1 MNLFIAWSGE
11 RSKQVALAFRDMLR
25 KVIQIIEPF
34 MSEEDIEK
42 GSRWSDVLAQ
52 QLQEN
57 DSGLVCLS
65 PENLTKPWLNF
76 EAGALSK
83 SVEKARLYTYL
94 YDLKQSDVTGPLSQF
109 QATLA
114 TKEETQKLLTNLNN
128 KTSKPIGSSTL
139 DELFNKCW
147 PGLDAAIK
155 AIPPTTTS
163 SPKTSRDQKD
173 ILDEVLVNTRT
184 LVKDLPAIARQLKQ
198 IMPSRGLLS
207 SPPLPSGGLFPL
219 PPLPSEGTL
228 PPPEVTLEEVS
239 KFISSL
245 KSGKPLLSLE
255 PSKPEGSDAGKNI
268 RSAEDDPK

>member
-1 MNLFIAWSGE
+1 MKLFIAWSGE

-57 DSGLVCLS
+57 DAGLVCLS

-83 SVEKARLYTYL
+83 SVERARLYTYL

-109 QATLA
+109 QDTLA
-114 TKEETQKLLTNLNN
+114 TEEGTKKLLANLNN
-128 KTSKPIGSSTL
+128 KTSKRIESATL
-139 DELFNKCW
+139 DELFKKCW
-147 PGLDAAIK
+147 PDLEAAIK
-155 AIPPTTTS
+155 GIPPLTTP

-198 IMPSRGLLS
+198 ITPPPGPLS
-207 SPPLPSGGLFPL
+207 L
-219 PPLPSEGTL
+219 PPLPSE
-228 PPPEVTLEEVS
+228 EFVE
-239 KFISSL
+239 
-245 KSGKPLLSLE
+245 
-255 PSKPEGSDAGKNI
+255 
-268 RSAEDDPK
+268 RS